1 MMTGMLLT
9 PEEAASQLA
18 IGRTKVYEL
27 IRQGKLE
34 SVRIGTCR
42 RIPVQSLCAYVTEL
56 LHLEMDVP
64 NASTSDRS
72 LRVGSAITGQSGSA
86 CLDESAEQ
94 VKGSK

>member
-1 MMTGMLLT
+1 MGGMLIT

-42 RIPVQSLCAYVTEL
+42 RIPVQSLRSYVAEL
-56 LHLEMDVP
+56 LRLETDVP
-64 NASTSDRS
+64 GPSTERPFFSGE
-72 LRVGSAITGQSGSA
+72 LRHDGSEGQLSPRRA
-86 CLDESAEQ
+86 R
-94 VKGSK
+94 